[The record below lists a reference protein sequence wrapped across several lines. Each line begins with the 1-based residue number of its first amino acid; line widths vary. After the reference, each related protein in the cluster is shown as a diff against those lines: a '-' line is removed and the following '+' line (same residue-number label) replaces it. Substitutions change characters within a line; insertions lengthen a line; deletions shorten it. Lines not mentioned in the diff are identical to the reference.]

1 MQESLTCWSAVELY
15 EEYIRA
21 IHPDSKAER
30 IINELRCATLRFWAS
45 ELGVTRTTS
54 GRKMT
59 KHEVKSAKQFL
70 QTLGV
75 KVLLKARQTLQQA
88 FENQKEAR

>member
-15 EEYIRA
+15 EEYIKA
-21 IHPDSKAER
+21 IYPDSKAER

-45 ELGVTRTTS
+45 ELGFKRTTS

-59 KHEVKSAKQFL
+59 KPEVESAKEFL
-70 QTLGV
+70 KTL
-75 KVLLKARQTLQQA
+75 
-88 FENQKEAR
+88 